1 MRWLLCV
8 CLPSRATASSLK
20 MASVTLCSGGPEKAG
35 ILKSLRP
42 LFNLLKQEASKSARV
57 TWLWRPAQWPQV
69 VLPRGAMYALD
80 FFLMGAPTTNV
91 PSVWVAPSLSAWSAL
106 RWVRGVLMVLTGW
119 FGKKLF
125 NDCTGLFARF
135 KV

>member
-20 MASVTLCSGGPEKAG
+20 LASVTLCSGGPEKAG
-35 ILKSLRP
+35 ML
-42 LFNLLKQEASKSARV
+42 KSARV